1 MTSRFVEQ
9 GEYTS
14 AEMMIIATARQV
26 RDGESTIVGMGP
38 PLLSA
43 ALAKYH
49 HAPNM
54 WYCTESGPLD
64 WIPTSRELPAP
75 LGIADHSLTQGA
87 ALSGDM
93 VDALGAFVNGGWV
106 QSAVLQAAQI
116 DRFGNLNTMLA
127 GTFEDPIRRLPG
139 TGGNADIGASAQ
151 RVISTMPLET
161 RRFKQR
167 ADFRTT
173 AGYINGPGGRA
184 EAGLAPQ
191 GPNRCATNMCVFGFD
206 TEDGGMTGSC
216 EMVLEELAPGVALEE
231 VQAIVPWDLKV
242 SPNRRCMDP
251 PTVEELE
258 LVRHLDDGGN
268 HLIPGRC

>member
-1 MTSRFVEQ
+1 VSINLD
-9 GEYTS
+9 EYTR

-75 LGIADHSLTQGA
+75 IGIADHSLTQGSA
-87 ALSGDM
+87 MSGDM
-93 VDALGAFVNGGWV
+93 VDALGAFVNGGWA

-139 TGGNADIGASAQ
+139 TGGNADIGASVE

-161 RRFKQR
+161 RRFKER

-173 AGYINGPGGRA
+173 AGYIDGPGGRA

-191 GPNRCATNMCVFGFD
+191 GPNKCATTMCVFKFD
-206 TEDGGMTGSC
+206 TEDGGTTGSC
-216 EMVLEELAPGVALEE
+216 EMVLEQLFPGVSLEE
-231 VQAIVPWDLKV
+231 VQTIIPWKLKV
-242 SPNRRCMDP
+242 SQDLTYMDP
-251 PTVEELE
+251 PTEEELV
-258 LVRHLDDGGN
+258 LLRHLDDGGN
-268 HLIPGRC
+268 HLIPGRY